1 MNLRI
6 SHVGQLNDI
15 WLYVVCLPCY
25 VLQSVFPIHGTC
37 SVLPG
42 MSPTTF
48 LCRFSSE
55 SKETCGVGAPQ
66 TLGVFPTGFH
76 VPRLHTIR
84 ENVVVTF
91 GFTNCVA
98 VVHLTAGSPTVEWC
112 HRLGRPVTENNTQE
126 TRGHYQMVTLLPI
139 RPTTFW

>member
-1 MNLRI
+1 MLSFSALVFRP
-6 SHVGQLNDI
+6 
-15 WLYVVCLPCY
+15 VVCLPCC
-25 VLQSVFPIHGTC
+25 VLQSVFPIRGTC
-37 SVLPG
+37 SALLVV
-42 MSPTTF
+42 SPATF

-91 GFTNCVA
+91 GFTNCLA
-98 VVHLTAGSPTVEWC
+98 VVLWCDLTAGSPTVERC

-126 TRGHYQMVTLLPI
+126 TRGHYQMVILLLI
-139 RPTTFW
+139 RPTTF